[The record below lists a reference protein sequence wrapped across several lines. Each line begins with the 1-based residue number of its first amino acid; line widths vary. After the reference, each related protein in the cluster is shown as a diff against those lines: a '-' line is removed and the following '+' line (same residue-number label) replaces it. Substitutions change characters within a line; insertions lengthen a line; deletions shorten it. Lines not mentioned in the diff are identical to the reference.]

1 MIVMSNERTQ
11 MKAVVIPEFGAAEV
25 LREAAI
31 AVPEPGAGQVSIDV
45 AYAGANFAEVLYRQ
59 GVVDVPLPFVP
70 GIEVSGRIRAVGAG
84 VEGFTVGQPVAALT
98 IVDSGGY
105 AEVAVTDARLVA
117 PLADGTAGR
126 TGDGTGDRTGSDPAT
141 GTGLD
146 LATAAALPSNST
158 TAFLVLDQIARL
170 APGESVLVHAAAG
183 GVGSQL
189 GQVARLLGAG
199 RVVGTVGS
207 AAKVEVARGFGYD
220 EVILRDEI
228 DTAGQ
233 FDVVVD
239 MVGGPAR
246 QASLDRLA
254 PLGRLVVMGN
264 ASGAQDVGISA
275 NELWF
280 SNKTVSGFNLAAYA
294 AAHPDRAGQAL
305 RRATRAASEGE
316 LRIQVETVPLD
327 QVVETHR
334 RIESGSTTGKLVL
347 DVAGSARFG
356 DS

>member
-1 MIVMSNERTQ
+1 MSNATRMRAIT
-11 MKAVVIPEFGAAEV
+11 IPEFGPAEV
-25 LREAAI
+25 LRAAT
-31 AVPEPGAGQVSIDV
+31 VTLPEPGPGQVAIDV

-70 GIEVSGRIRAVGAG
+70 GIEVSGHIRAVGAG
-84 VEGFTVGQPVAALT
+84 VEDLRVGQPVAALT

-105 AEVAVTDARLVA
+105 AEVVVTSADLVI
-117 PLADGTAGR
+117 PLDER
-126 TGDGTGDRTGSDPAT
+126 S
-141 GTGLD
+141 LS

-158 TAFLVLDQIARL
+158 TAFLVLDRVARIE
-170 APGESVLVHAAAG
+170 PGESVLVHAAAG

-207 AAKVEVARGFGYD
+207 PEKIETARSFGYD
-220 EVILRDEI
+220 EVILRDRLAE
-228 DTAGQ
+228 AGE
-233 FDVVVD
+233 FDIVVD

-246 QASLDRLA
+246 RAGLDRLA

-264 ASGAQDVGISA
+264 ASGADDIGISA

-280 SNKTVSGFNLAAYA
+280 TSKTVSGFNLAAFA
-294 AAHPDRAGQAL
+294 AAYPAQAGAAL
-305 RRATRAASEGE
+305 RRAIGAATSGD
-316 LRIQVETVPLD
+316 LRIQVETLPLTRA
-327 QVVETHR
+327 VEAHH

-347 DVAGSARFG
+347 EVTSA
-356 DS
+356 

>member
-1 MIVMSNERTQ
+1 MR
-11 MKAVVIPEFGAAEV
+11 AVVIPEFGEAEV

-84 VEGFTVGQPVAALT
+84 VEGFVVGQPVAALT

-117 PLADGTAGR
+117 PLADGTA
-126 TGDGTGDRTGSDPAT
+126 DRTGSDPAT

-220 EVILRDEI
+220 EVILRAETG
-228 DTAGQ
+228 TAGE

-280 SNKTVSGFNLAAYA
+280 SNKTVSGFNLAAYSA
-294 AAHPDRAGQAL
+294 VHPDRAGQAL
-305 RRATRAASEGE
+305 RRAARAAGDGE
-316 LRIQVETVPLD
+316 LRIQVETLPLD
-327 QVVETHR
+327 QVVEAHR

-347 DVAGSARFG
+347 DVAGSARIG